1 MVKGGLKE
9 DLLLQ
14 QVVICRNRQPRLGC
28 RKLLVK
34 LEGFMQAHAIS
45 IGRDA
50 FFELLRANGL
60 LLRRRRRNKPLTTLS
75 HHRYKKYTDLVKG
88 YIPDRP
94 CALWVSDITYVP
106 SGRGFAYLSLV
117 TDAYS
122 RKIVGYH
129 LGEGLQSEGPLTALK
144 MAINNEKWAHQS
156 LIHHSDRG
164 VQYCSLGYTALLQA
178 SNIRISMT
186 QSGDPRDNAI
196 AERVNGILKQELL
209 KGYYTDIATARRSVA
224 EAVETYNHHRP
235 HSSVNMLTPD
245 QAHRCSGPLIRKW
258 KNYYTAKEVMMSG

>member
-1 MVKGGLKE
+1 
-9 DLLLQ
+9 
-14 QVVICRNRQPRLGC
+14 
-28 RKLLVK
+28 
-34 LEGFMQAHAIS
+34 MQAHAIS

-60 LLRRRRRNKPLTTLS
+60 LLRRRRSSKPLTTFS
-75 HHRYKKYTDLVKG
+75 HHRYKKYADLVKG
-88 YIPDRP
+88 YTPERP

-106 SGRGFAYLSLV
+106 VGRGFAYLSLV

-129 LGEGLQSEGPLTALK
+129 LGEGLQSEGPLTALT
-144 MAINNEKWAHQS
+144 MAINNEKQLHQS

-178 SNIRISMT
+178 NNIRISMT
-186 QSGDPRDNAI
+186 QSSDPRDNAI

-209 KGYYTDIATARRSVA
+209 NSYYDDIEYARRAVA
-224 EAVETYNHHRP
+224 EAVETYNKHRP
-235 HSSVNMLTPD
+235 HSSVNMLTPE
-245 QAHRCSGPLIRKW
+245 QAHRCSGPLARKW